1 MAAKAAA
8 GLRVYKQNTNGT
20 HTPQPGKPDVDF
32 PYGML

>member
-20 HTPQPGKPDVDF
+20 HTSQPGKSDVDL
-32 PYGML
+32 PYRML